1 VIPEHLSYSA
11 LSRYEECP
19 RSFYL
24 GRVKN
29 AEPKQTWFFP
39 IGTAVHNMIEDYIST
54 KDVENMDIADA
65 EHYFYP
71 LVEKQLKIDPDDVNW
86 LAGGPLD
93 DPIIRSKALDQV
105 KACFEAAVTYLE
117 DIDVWEVEYDAT
129 GNLPGCEVPI
139 KAFID
144 IVGEHKKHGPVIVDW
159 KTGKQKPK
167 NNLQLETY
175 VALIDENKLDLNWGT
190 IPKVGLW
197 AMLNPEAAN
206 ARKVD
211 LSQVDAAALGLRYQA
226 AYDAIKEKK
235 WQAKQ
240 SFNCRF
246 CTMAPNCLIEAGP
259 TVRAKY
265 YDKSEEEG
273 LPF

>member
-1 VIPEHLSYSA
+1 
-11 LSRYEECP
+11 
-19 RSFYL
+19 
-24 GRVKN
+24 
-29 AEPKQTWFFP
+29 
-39 IGTAVHNMIEDYIST
+39 MIEDYIST
-54 KDVENMDIADA
+54 KDVENMDIAPA

-86 LAGGPLD
+86 LAGGPVD

-105 KACFEAAVTYLE
+105 KACFEAAVKYLE

-129 GNLPGCEVPI
+129 GMLPGCEVPI

-175 VALIDENKLDLNWGT
+175 AALLSERQSFTW
-190 IPKVGLW
+190 IPDFEGWTGLW

-240 SFNCRF
+240 SFGCRF